1 MTLDPRT
8 PVLVGA
14 GQLVQRPDDLA
25 DALEAIDC
33 MAEVLERAADDA
45 GARTL
50 LGDATAIRVM
60 RGAWPYSDPGRLLAQ
75 RFGAGSAVSGLT
87 TNGGNSPQSVVNRT
101 ATDIAG
107 GAHDVVLIVGAET
120 IWTRRR
126 IRREGGDYH
135 YTEQTT
141 GEPDEILGVEVV
153 MSSDIESERGFEA
166 PVNFCPTFDS
176 AIRARWGESLDE
188 HRDRL
193 ARLWHGFNEVAVQ
206 NPYAWNRTPMTAE
219 EIREPSPANRMV
231 GFPYTKAMN
240 SNWDLDQAAGLIIC
254 SVSAAERHGVPR
266 DRWVF
271 PLAGSDG
278 RDTDLVSNR
287 WDLSESPAIRVAG
300 RRAFELAGV
309 GPDDVAH
316 VDLYSCFPSAVQ
328 IGARELGLDED
339 RQLTVTG
346 GLTFAGGP
354 LNNYVTHS
362 IATMAG
368 ILRSDPGSV
377 GLCSANGGYVTK
389 HAFGLYSTEPPQA
402 GFRHENCQEAIDA
415 EPRRELAAGYTGP
428 VTIEAYTVMHG
439 REGPERGLFA
449 CRLADGRRQ
458 WADTTDPALM
468 DAVMS
473 TEHIGVAAEV
483 TPGFA
488 LDVS

>member
-14 GQLVQRPDDLA
+14 GQFIQRPENLD

-50 LGDATAIRVM
+50 LGDATAIRVV
-60 RGAWPYSDPGRLLAQ
+60 RGAWPYPDPGRLLAE
-75 RFGAGSAVSGLT
+75 RFGANSAVTGLT
-87 TNGGNSPQSVVNRT
+87 TNGGNSPQSLVNRT
-101 ATDIAG
+101 AVDIVG
-107 GAHDVVLIVGAET
+107 GVHDVVLIVGAET

-126 IRREGGDYH
+126 IRREGGAYH
-135 YTEQTT
+135 YTDQ
-141 GEPDEILGVEVV
+141 GDRAPDEILGVDVA

-166 PVNFCPTFDS
+166 PVNFYPTFDS
-176 AIRARWGESLDE
+176 AVRARRGESIDE
-188 HRDRL
+188 HRDRVS
-193 ARLWHGFNEVAVQ
+193 ALWHRFNEVAVR
-206 NPYAWNRTPMTAE
+206 NPFAWNRTPMTAA
-219 EIREPSPANRMV
+219 EIREPSAANRMV

-240 SNWDLDQAAGLIIC
+240 SNWDLDQAAGLIMC
-254 SVSAAERHGVPR
+254 SASAAERHRVPR

-271 PLAGSDG
+271 PLGGTDG
-278 RDTDLVSNR
+278 RDTDLVSHR
-287 WDLSESPAIRVAG
+287 WDLSESPAIRIAG
-300 RRAFELAGV
+300 RRAFELAGI
-309 GPDDVAH
+309 GPDEIAH

-328 IGARELGLDED
+328 IGASELGLGED

-368 ILRSDPGSV
+368 LLRADAGSV

-389 HAFGLYSTEPPQA
+389 HAFGLYSTEPPEA
-402 GFRHENCQEAIDA
+402 GFRHENSQDAIDA
-415 EPRRELAAGYTGP
+415 QPRRELAADYTGP

-439 REGPERGLFA
+439 RDGPERALFA
-449 CRLADGRRQ
+449 CLLTDGRRQ

-468 DAVMS
+468 EAVMS

-483 TPGFA
+483 TPEFA
-488 LDVS
+488 LEVS